1 MPFCPFPPSKRD
13 LLRETQE
20 YGCKL
25 VLNFYD
31 LLLSFYEFLFALL
44 EIPGQFAILPANIFH
59 PLLNQIYQ
67 EGFVGGLGSA
77 VLHVRWLFGN
87 KLRQFSLAVI
97 ATRHDFFDILK
108 RLLTLVQIPLL
119 VCLVFVVLRELT
131 PAGPALACFAGFELG
146 NGLGLVHPLVSF
158 QKHKMIIIT
167 KGWMVSL

>member
-1 MPFCPFPPSKRD
+1 MPFRPFPPSECD

-25 VLNFYD
+25 VLNLYD
-31 LLLSFYEFLFALL
+31 LLLPLDELLLALL
-44 EIPGQFAILPANIFH
+44 EIPGQFAILPANVLH

-67 EGFVGGLGSA
+67 KWFMGGLDSP
-77 VLHVRWLFGN
+77 VLHMRWFFCN
-87 KLRQFSLAVI
+87 ELRQFSFAVV

-108 RLLTLVQIPLL
+108 RLLTLVQVPLL
-119 VCLVFVVLRELT
+119 VCLVFVVFGELA
-131 PAGPALACFAGFELG
+131 PAGPALACFAGFELS

-167 KGWMVSL
+167 IQGL